1 MLATT
6 SALSAA
12 LLLALTAATDAGE
25 TRLRELPATLA
36 VTDIM
41 HGALIEGSRLVPAQS
56 STSAQ
61 DPDDGFE
68 AISELPPDEQLPA
81 APMVVAA
88 YIFVLVAFFVYVFSL
103 SRRLA
108 AVKQDISRLESEVKR
123 STRT

>member
-1 MLATT
+1 MLAMT
-6 SALSAA
+6 SAIAAA
-12 LLLALTAATDAGE
+12 LVLALTTGTDAGGE
-25 TRLRELPATLA
+25 RLRADSLPLTVQETLHA
-36 VTDIM
+36 PVQP
-41 HGALIEGSRLVPAQS
+41 LRLVPAQAP
-56 STSAQ
+56 TSAQ
-61 DPDDGFE
+61 EPDDGFE

-108 AVKQDISRLESEVKR
+108 AVKQDMSRLESEVKR